1 MYKYIEYYV
10 LFVLFS
16 VDLFVGCF
24 SFLVTFNDTFI
35 CRALRPVSYGSASF
49 CCSFAWY
56 QKQSHFLIKLFIENG
71 FYICIYICM
80 CICVCVCIYICIYIY
95 MYTQLHMIIFCVFID
110 IHTRYLYINT

>member
-71 FYICIYICM
+71 FYIH
-80 CICVCVCIYICIYIY
+80 IYIY
-95 MYTQLHMIIFCVFID
+95 MYVYNCI
-110 IHTRYLYINT
+110 